1 MLQDDILQLREDIK
15 AGHFT
20 NEASVSKGIVLRLL
34 SALSWP
40 IFDPKVVI
48 SEYPLSGR
56 RVDYALCHPPG
67 KPALFIEVKT
77 MGQSGPGERQLFE
90 YAFHKGVPMA
100 ILTDGP
106 EWHFYLPAEQG
117 DYEERRVY
125 KLDLVER
132 EIGEIVRRLERYLK
146 YDAVCS
152 GEAVAAA
159 RRDYKDVARDRLT
172 KDTLPQAWAK
182 LIEEEDELLLELVAD
197 RVESLC
203 GYKPDPDTV
212 ASFLKTPVALRG
224 TPVPIPPS
232 PPPPPKSPP
241 PAKPWTPTSPSTQG
255 IGFSLDGQWRS
266 ARNAREVL
274 YSVFRKF
281 AERDSTFLERFA
293 ALPRHGSKRRYLAR
307 SPEVLYPNRP
317 DLARDHSYNFGQGW
331 WVAINLDK
339 KSIEKIIKMAC
350 EVAGPRYGT
359 DLKINLWD

>member
-77 MGQSGPGERQLFE
+77 MGQSGSGERQLFE

-159 RRDYKDVARDRLT
+159 RRDYKDVARERLT

-203 GYKPDPDTV
+203 GYKPDSDTV
-212 ASFLKTPVALRG
+212 AYFLKTHVPCVALPCLSPPLHLRHPSPHPRRNHGHLHLHLRRASVLAWMASGVRPGTPGKCCTRFFGNSPRG
-224 TPVPIPPS
+224 TPLFWSDLPLCPGMAP
-232 PPPPPKSPP
+232 
-241 PAKPWTPTSPSTQG
+241 
-255 IGFSLDGQWRS
+255 
-266 ARNAREVL
+266 NA
-274 YSVFRKF
+274 
-281 AERDSTFLERFA
+281 DT
-293 ALPRHGSKRRYLAR
+293 
-307 SPEVLYPNRP
+307 
-317 DLARDHSYNFGQGW
+317 
-331 WVAINLDK
+331 
-339 KSIEKIIKMAC
+339 
-350 EVAGPRYGT
+350 
-359 DLKINLWD
+359 